1 MRQHVR
7 IPKTRL
13 WGIALAAI
21 TAVVSG
27 FSVFLN
33 GYGVRSWS
41 GAGAS
46 SAAYTTF

>member
-7 IPKTRL
+7 IPKTRS
-13 WGIALAAI
+13 WGLALAAA

-27 FSVFLN
+27 FSVFIN

-41 GAGAS
+41 
-46 SAAYTTF
+46 